1 MKLVNGW
8 WCPDYDDNLNVA
20 IKTVPSFAG
29 RSTYM
34 LKWFLRCTPYI
45 RDFRHA
51 VDVGAHIGLWS
62 WPMSRCFVKVTAF
75 EPVNTHAE
83 CFMRN
88 LNGFANVTL
97 RQLAIGAA
105 VGEVDMAI
113 KPPWSVKARVRT
125 KEVGAPNI
133 SAMTT
138 LDDAVDPD
146 GLDFLKIDCE
156 GYELRV
162 IEGGERVIRSSK
174 PLILIEQKPLNV
186 VRYGFG
192 QQAIELLQ
200 DWGATVHWEAGGDF
214 CMGWV

>member
-8 WCPDYDDNLNVA
+8 WCPDYDDNLNVSIDRA
-20 IKTVPSFAG
+20 PIFAG

-34 LKWFLRCTPYI
+34 LKWFLRCTPHI

-75 EPVNTHAE
+75 EPVSTHAE
-83 CFMRN
+83 CFERN
-88 LNGFANVTL
+88 MDGVSNVTL
-97 RQLAIGAA
+97 GRHALGAST
-105 VGEVDMAI
+105 GEVAMAI

-125 KEVGAPNI
+125 KETGTPIPVW
-133 SAMTT
+133 MTT
-138 LDDAVDPD
+138 LDHSIEPE

-162 IEGGERVIRSSK
+162 IEGGEHVIRHSR

-186 VRYGFG
+186 GRYGFG
-192 QQAIELLQ
+192 QQAISLLQ
-200 DWGATVHWEAGGDF
+200 DWGAMVHWEAGGDF